1 VNWKTSAISD
11 RRGYPARTVRA
22 DRADAM
28 AISRSAITASTPRPS
43 APPRWILDLF
53 IEGIPKHPSAGLNP
67 SR

>member
-1 VNWKTSAISD
+1 MNWKTSAISD

-28 AISRSAITASTPRPS
+28 AISRSAITASRPRPS
-43 APPRWILDLF
+43 TPRGILDLF
-53 IEGIPKHPSAGLNP
+53 IEGIAKRPPAGLNP